1 MSIEQRSKSK
11 GDIRRINLHTPGG
24 RDELDALRQTLVS
37 QGDLV
42 STSPAGTILPPNL
55 PIGVIQSFNKN
66 SLPSPKALV
75 QLIASPDAIDWVQ
88 VHSKK

>member
-11 GDIRRINLHTPGG
+11 GDIRRINLNTPGG

-42 STSPAGTILPPNL
+42 SPAGRQRTIEVFGEPL
-55 PIGVIQSFNKN
+55 
-66 SLPSPKALV
+66 SPR
-75 QLIASPDAIDWVQ
+75 Q
-88 VHSKK
+88 VVEKFVKT